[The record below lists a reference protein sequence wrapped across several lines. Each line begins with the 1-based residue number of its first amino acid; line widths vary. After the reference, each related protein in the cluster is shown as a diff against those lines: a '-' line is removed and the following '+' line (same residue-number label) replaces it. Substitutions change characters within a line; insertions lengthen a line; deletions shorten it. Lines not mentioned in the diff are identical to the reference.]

1 MIYMHQFSPSVKIF
15 VEGSLLKSY
24 NILLSRYTYWRP
36 EIPNRMI
43 LMILHIMGVKIFHYS
58 F

>member
-36 EIPNRMI
+36 EIPNRNDI
-43 LMILHIMGVKIFHYS
+43 DNIIGVKIFHYS